1 MLYFQIDGFF
11 GHRTGFNGG
20 DKVIGI
26 HETPFGHF
34 EVKSGVS
41 RSDSRI
47 YGSPVRHQNT
57 FEAPKIAQDINI
69 QPFMFSGMNAVQ
81 KIVAVHYGTHIRFLY
96 GLAESRKINFMQSTL
111 VYVRAGMMTAPF
123 LIVGDKVLDGGNDSF
138 RLHAQ
143 DILFGSLAC

>member
-1 MLYFQIDGFF
+1 M
-11 GHRTGFNGG
+11 
-20 DKVIGI
+20 
-26 HETPFGHF
+26 
-34 EVKSGVS
+34 
-41 RSDSRI
+41 SDWTSV
-47 YGSPVRHQNT
+47 YSAVGAANAGLDL
-57 FEAPKIAQDINI
+57 EMPKGR
-69 QPFMFSGMNAVQ
+69 FMNAVQ
-81 KIVAVHYGTHIRFLY
+81 KIVAVNYGTHIRFLY